1 QVFCRPFAGVE
12 AAAACLLARQ
22 ALEFLSE
29 APPVSILLSAAQS
42 ASGDPHFSTATLD
55 QISRH
60 PHQPS

>member
-1 QVFCRPFAGVE
+1 MFCRPFAGVE
-12 AAAACLLARQ
+12 AAAACLLVKQ
-22 ALEFLSE
+22 ALEFLSW

-42 ASGDPHFSTATLD
+42 ASRDPHFLAATLD